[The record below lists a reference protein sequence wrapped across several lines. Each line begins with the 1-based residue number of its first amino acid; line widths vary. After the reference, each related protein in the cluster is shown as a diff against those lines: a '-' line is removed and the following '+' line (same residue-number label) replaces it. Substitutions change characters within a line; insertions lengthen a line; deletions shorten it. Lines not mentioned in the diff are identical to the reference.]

1 MKISYSPESIHDLI
15 RLREF
20 IEVKNPAAAK
30 RIANELLAGIGKLK
44 IFPRMGL
51 PVKRAPD
58 PRIIRDLFI
67 DQYTV
72 RYHVSS
78 QHIFVL
84 RVWHGKEI
92 GKDL

>member
-1 MKISYSPESIHDLI
+1 MKIDYSPESIRDLI

-20 IEVKNPAAAK
+20 IEAKNPTAAK
-30 RIANELLAGIGKLK
+30 RIANEMLAGISKLK

-58 PRIIRDLFI
+58 PEVIRDLFI
-67 DQYTV
+67 GQYTV

-78 QHIFVL
+78 ENIFVL
-84 RVWHGKEI
+84 RVWHGKEV
-92 GKDL
+92 GNDL